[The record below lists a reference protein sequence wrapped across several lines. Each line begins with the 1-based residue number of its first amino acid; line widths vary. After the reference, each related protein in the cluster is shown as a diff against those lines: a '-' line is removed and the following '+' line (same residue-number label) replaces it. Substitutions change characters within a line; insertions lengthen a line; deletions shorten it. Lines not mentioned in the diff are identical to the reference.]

1 MGGARGHFSI
11 VFRITQPLCRTAWK
25 MLVPDTLNFGAS
37 MGGVREGVN
46 WVRGAWILETFSDTW
61 GTFSSSGDL

>member
-1 MGGARGHFSI
+1 MGR
-11 VFRITQPLCRTAWK
+11 
-25 MLVPDTLNFGAS
+25 
-37 MGGVREGVN
+37 VREGVN